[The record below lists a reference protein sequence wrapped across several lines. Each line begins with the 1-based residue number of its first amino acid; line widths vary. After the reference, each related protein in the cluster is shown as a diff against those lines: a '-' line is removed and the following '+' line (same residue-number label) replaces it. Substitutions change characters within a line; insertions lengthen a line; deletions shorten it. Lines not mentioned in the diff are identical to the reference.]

1 MIVVPAA
8 SPLDRIVDYATV
20 PQIVALSTIVR
31 REYDDLDMSTSSFSS
46 RSGTSVAT
54 PIAAPATAPAIA
66 DEPGI
71 AAWRSFL
78 VAHAR
83 ITRRLDEELQAAH
96 GLSLAEYDALLQIA
110 HAPGRRVRMN
120 VLAERVILSRS
131 GITRLVDRLEAAG
144 SVERAACSTDARG
157 QEAVLTPLGF
167 ERLRTAATTHLDG
180 IRRYFLERLDADDL
194 ANLEASLGRV
204 ADPLASG
211 NRPTHEGCPP
221 AEA

>member
-1 MIVVPAA
+1 M
-8 SPLDRIVDYATV
+8 VD
-20 PQIVALSTIVR
+20 LSTIR
-31 REYDDLDMSTSSFSS
+31 PARYDALDMP
-46 RSGTSVAT
+46 T
-54 PIAAPATAPAIA
+54 PTAEPRPQEAPERPTTGRAAAVLS

-71 AAWRSFL
+71 GAWRSFL
-78 VAHAR
+78 HAHAR

-144 SVERAACSTDARG
+144 SVERAACTTDARG
-157 QEAVLTPLGF
+157 QEAVLTPLGL
-167 ERLRTAATTHLDG
+167 ERLRAAATTHVDG
-180 IRRYFLERLDADDL
+180 VRRYFLARLDEAEL
-194 ANLEASLGRV
+194 AGLEASLSRV
-204 ADPLASG
+204 ADPLAGASQ
-211 NRPTHEGCPP
+211 PTHEGCPP

>member
-1 MIVVPAA
+1 MPTPSVSPRTQPAA
-8 SPLDRIVDYATV
+8 KARIA
-20 PQIVALSTIVR
+20 
-31 REYDDLDMSTSSFSS
+31 
-46 RSGTSVAT
+46 G
-54 PIAAPATAPAIA
+54 PATAAVVA

-71 AAWRSFL
+71 GAWRSFL
-78 VAHAR
+78 TAHAR
-83 ITRRLDEELQAAH
+83 ITRRLDEELQVAH

-144 SVERAACSTDARG
+144 SVERAACTTDARG
-157 QEAVLTPLGF
+157 QEAVLTPLGL
-167 ERLRTAATTHLDG
+167 ERLRSAATTHLDG
-180 IRRYFLERLDADDL
+180 VRRYFLGRLDAADL
-194 ANLEASLGRV
+194 AGLEASLGRV

-211 NRPTHEGCPP
+211 NHPTHEGCSP